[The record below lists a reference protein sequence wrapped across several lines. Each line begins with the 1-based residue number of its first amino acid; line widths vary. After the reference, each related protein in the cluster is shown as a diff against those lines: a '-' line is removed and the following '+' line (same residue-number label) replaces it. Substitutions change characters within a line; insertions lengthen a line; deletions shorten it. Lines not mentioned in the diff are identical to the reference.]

1 MARTRRGSSVAE
13 TARQRLA
20 GVKQINPAPNL
31 GTSLANYEQE
41 ITAFV
46 AELDAYNQL
55 LATLDDKQNSLDA
68 NEDALKD
75 MNKRVLAAIGAQYGT
90 DSSEYEMC
98 GGTRTSE
105 RKRPSGRPPSGGT
118 PPTT

>member
-1 MARTRRGSSVAE
+1 MARTRRGSTVLE
-13 TARQRLA
+13 TSRQRLA
-20 GVKQINPAPNL
+20 GVKRISPAPNL
-31 GTSLANYEQE
+31 GAALANYEQD

-46 AELDAYNQL
+46 AELDSYNQF
-55 LATLDDKQNSLDA
+55 LATLDEKQNSVDA
-68 NEDALKD
+68 NERALKD

-105 RKRPSGRPPSGGT
+105 RKRPTGRPSTKGGSST
-118 PPTT
+118 P